1 MKVDLIAMYRFLP
14 HDIAIEFTEFSL
26 GFWVQGPK
34 PTRMQ
39 GDCGATLLSAPL
51 PHAAGVP

>member
-1 MKVDLIAMYRFLP
+1 MKVNLIKVPLNPMKLLY
-14 HDIAIEFTEFSL
+14 IEFTEFSL
-26 GFWVQGPK
+26 GFWVQGLK